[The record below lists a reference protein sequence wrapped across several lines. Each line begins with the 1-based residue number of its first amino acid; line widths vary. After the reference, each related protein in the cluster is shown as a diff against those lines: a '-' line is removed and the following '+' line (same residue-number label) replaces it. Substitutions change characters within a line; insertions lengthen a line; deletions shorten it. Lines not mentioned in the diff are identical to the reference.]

1 MDFLHVKLF
10 NTAAQDQATEKNNT
24 KQNGV
29 CVCLDANCWAVI
41 WNGNVPPNA
50 MKLMHVIAG

>member
-10 NTAAQDQATEKNNT
+10 NTAAQDQATEKKQHKT
-24 KQNGV
+24 KR

>member
-10 NTAAQDQATEKNNT
+10 NTGAQDQATEKT

-29 CVCLDANCWAVI
+29 CVCVWMLTAE
-41 WNGNVPPNA
+41 
-50 MKLMHVIAG
+50 L

>member
-29 CVCLDANCWAVI
+29 CVWMLTAE
-41 WNGNVPPNA
+41 
-50 MKLMHVIAG
+50 L